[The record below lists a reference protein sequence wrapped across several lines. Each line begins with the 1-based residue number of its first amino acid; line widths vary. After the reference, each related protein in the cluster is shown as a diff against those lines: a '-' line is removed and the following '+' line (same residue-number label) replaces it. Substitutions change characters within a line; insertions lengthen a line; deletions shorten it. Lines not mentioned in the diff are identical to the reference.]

1 MEAFR
6 PHPLTYATL
15 YANCNTLCKIPGV
28 VCSHVQTIKI
38 FHIAN
43 LIVGADSN
51 FVEAVV

>member
-38 FHIAN
+38 LHVED
-43 LIVGADSN
+43 LIVVTDSN
-51 FVEAVV
+51 LV

>member
-15 YANCNTLCKIPGV
+15 YANCNTLCKFLGV

-38 FHIAN
+38 LHIDD
-43 LIVGADSN
+43 LIIGADPN
-51 FVEAVV
+51 LV